1 MKRAVVFVV
10 IIVLIFCQIKRES
23 FGFIWS
29 EKKEDHLQKCDFETF
44 LKQQRSH
51 YREFKDLL
59 PWFKSE
65 MSWTTM
71 VRQYLSDCFPADEK
85 GNDPTVTADLSE
97 LSFPDYYE
105 TSMPL
110 GFFRINQAIQK
121 FSIPMKDN
129 DIIMP
134 NYINLHK
141 EMLADEQQRAG
152 YTIHKRLYFRNL
164 VHLGEDCENEK
175 APFIFGNQRI
185 ISLMHERNMP
195 YEVPCFTCL
204 KKLPSA
210 NIVNTF
216 YMLPRRDV
224 FAPIPFRDRIEA
236 FSAYEF
242 DIAKEDREDEKR
254 EDMED
259 MPTTTFA
266 STSTDSASFRNDT
279 DWMQNAAKYSTMKST
294 KIDKII
300 QAKQKLTK
308 RQYHRIPFASFL
320 YNFATKKFTDP
331 NYEDKRTTFR
341 GPFLADRW
349 WDRMVVTDSE
359 LEVAVPVPDGRLRI
373 NPDPGRLRQYYPHF
387 NSMTIVCAEQVDGTL
402 IETDVIVNVD
412 TLIEEPIDEKPECL
426 FSLHFSE
433 EQKQKCTTKYHSF
446 RERRED
452 DYGKFDYRYR
462 IRDYQPVPTHFH
474 AILKKEYNLKID
486 IGYERWSCCT
496 ACCCTKKVCRR
507 EFALD
512 REECKKLESYR
523 SRLAYMSFFKID
535 PLKKVTLSLNVSGD
549 SNYMEEVI
557 MTFDKYLS
565 SDPYFTT
572 GIPIHSTLLITDAY
586 WRKLRQHLIDQMLG
600 KKYAI
605 QKIKGRLGLFVE
617 SENCDESEQKLDCE
631 ILEKCRQDFQ
641 KMRVFSAKMRPMK
654 ITEELL
660 KRKFEE
666 CGTELISE
674 QINMN
679 DLENFGI
686 LKRGYNYLISINE
699 TFFGAVTKVSW
710 KFGSYQ
716 IPNYNYQLPCSLQRV
731 ATAPNKKDLLIIGAR
746 KDDTAWPYIG
756 KATMLEDGSDAY
768 FKIILKFVSPEMDD
782 PTTITWTIIVIVVF
796 TILSATLIIVYVIQF
811 HYKRKTFK
819 KSFHK
824 ETPV

>member
-1 MKRAVVFVV
+1 
-10 IIVLIFCQIKRES
+10 
-23 FGFIWS
+23 
-29 EKKEDHLQKCDFETF
+29 
-44 LKQQRSH
+44 
-51 YREFKDLL
+51 
-59 PWFKSE
+59 
-65 MSWTTM
+65 
-71 VRQYLSDCFPADEK
+71 
-85 GNDPTVTADLSE
+85 
-97 LSFPDYYE
+97 
-105 TSMPL
+105 
-110 GFFRINQAIQK
+110 
-121 FSIPMKDN
+121 
-129 DIIMP
+129 
-134 NYINLHK
+134 
-141 EMLADEQQRAG
+141 
-152 YTIHKRLYFRNL
+152 
-164 VHLGEDCENEK
+164 
-175 APFIFGNQRI
+175 
-185 ISLMHERNMP
+185 
-195 YEVPCFTCL
+195 
-204 KKLPSA
+204 
-210 NIVNTF
+210 
-216 YMLPRRDV
+216 
-224 FAPIPFRDRIEA
+224 
-236 FSAYEF
+236 
-242 DIAKEDREDEKR
+242 
-254 EDMED
+254 MED

-279 DWMQNAAKYSTMKST
+279 DWMQNAAKYSTMK
-294 KIDKII
+294 I
-300 QAKQKLTK
+300 L
-308 RQYHRIPFASFL
+308 FVE
-320 YNFATKKFTDP
+320 FTDP

-496 ACCCTKKVCRR
+496 ACCCTKSLPSRICSRQGGMQ
-507 EFALD
+507 
-512 REECKKLESYR
+512 KLESYR

-586 WRKLRQHLIDQMLG
+586 WRKLRQHLIDQM
-600 KKYAI
+600 
-605 QKIKGRLGLFVE
+605 
-617 SENCDESEQKLDCE
+617 
-631 ILEKCRQDFQ
+631 
-641 KMRVFSAKMRPMK
+641 RVFSAKMRPMK

-699 TFFGAVTKVSW
+699 TFLVSW

-782 PTTITWTIIVIVVF
+782 PTTITWTIIVIG
-796 TILSATLIIVYVIQF
+796 
-811 HYKRKTFK
+811 
-819 KSFHK
+819 
-824 ETPV
+824 